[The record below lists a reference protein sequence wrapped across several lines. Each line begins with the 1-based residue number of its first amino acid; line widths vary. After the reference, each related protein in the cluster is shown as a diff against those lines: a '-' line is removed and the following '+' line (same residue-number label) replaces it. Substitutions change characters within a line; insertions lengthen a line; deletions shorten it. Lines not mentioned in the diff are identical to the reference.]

1 MSPGLQS
8 AILSL
13 FDEQLMPDTS
23 IVADGKE
30 IRAHRA
36 ILVASS
42 GFFREHFGAG
52 GSDRM
57 EVTLPYKAVR
67 TLIRFLYF
75 GNIVESGLG
84 PEDALDLLISARDWG
99 INVLTEEDVVD
110 LIVPQLTTTNCL
122 NVILHPELANR
133 PKIAA
138 EVCEFVG
145 KKFFELLKVP
155 TSKVNLL
162 KIQKHY
168 MLDVLKEICRN
179 CEDAKQAEIG
189 VNFCLEYAQID
200 NACDLLRD
208 CKQWAWN
215 GNDLE
220 TTKMRDPTKGMTTQN
235 PTQNAPVT
243 PSATMKPDMSEEEI
257 FEALDVNKDG
267 VVTKE
272 EFTQFKKALEEVGY
286 HYVKEWHIPNVKGAL
301 SGDPLC
307 QLVVGDFFEW
317 RVRVDSGDGKLRIVY
332 EDVTPKHVKA
342 LCCRRFPAAT
352 FAWKVK
358 FRGEEIFNDRP
369 VFITFADKV
378 SLHWSTTLSLD
389 ATQLTETDELSISV
403 VMTENPLLSLVLYFL
418 STNVKD
424 ENYAEDI
431 LNRLPHIEYRCL
443 SSFFIFRQASRPPS
457 AAVTQPI

>member
-1 MSPGLQS
+1 MSPLQN

-36 ILVASS
+36 ILVACS
-42 GFFREHFGAG
+42 GFFREHFGNG

-57 EVTLPYKAVR
+57 EVQLPYKAVR
-67 TLIRFLYF
+67 ALIRFLYF

-99 INVLTEEDVVD
+99 IDVLTEEDVND
-110 LIVPQLTTTNCL
+110 LIVPQLSISNCL

-133 PKIAA
+133 PKITQG
-138 EVCEFVG
+138 VCEFVG
-145 KKFFELLKVP
+145 KNFFTLVQTP
-155 TSKVNLL
+155 TSKVYLN
-162 KIQKHY
+162 KVKKSY
-168 MLDVLKEICRN
+168 MLEVLKEVSKHCT
-179 CEDAKQAEIG
+179 ESKHAETV
-189 VNFCLEYAQID
+189 VNFCLEYAAID

-215 GNDLE
+215 QDMEAL
-220 TTKMRDPTKGMTTQN
+220 TKMRDPNAAKVEA
-235 PTQNAPVT
+235 PTESSSKVAVR
-243 PSATMKPDMSEEEI
+243 PDMSEEEL

-267 VVTKE
+267 VVSRE
-272 EFTQFKKALEEVGY
+272 EFMNVKKALAEAQFN
-286 HYVKEWHIPNVKGAL
+286 YVKEWKIPNIKGAL
-301 SGDPLC
+301 SGEPLS
-307 QLVVGDFFEW
+307 QLVAGDLFEW
-317 RVRVDSGDGKLRIVY
+317 KVRVDGGDGKIRIVY
-332 EDVTPKHVKA
+332 EDVTPMHTQA
-342 LCCRRFPAAT
+342 ACCRRFPAAT

-358 FRGEEIFNDRP
+358 FRGEETFNDRP
-369 VFITFADKV
+369 VFITFAERV
-378 SLHWSTTLSLD
+378 ALHWSTTLSLD
-389 ATQLTETDELSISV
+389 SAQLTEDDELSISV
-403 VMTENPLLSLVLYFL
+403 VMTENPLLSLILYFL
-418 STNVKD
+418 SSNVKD

-457 AAVTQPI
+457 AAVTQPL